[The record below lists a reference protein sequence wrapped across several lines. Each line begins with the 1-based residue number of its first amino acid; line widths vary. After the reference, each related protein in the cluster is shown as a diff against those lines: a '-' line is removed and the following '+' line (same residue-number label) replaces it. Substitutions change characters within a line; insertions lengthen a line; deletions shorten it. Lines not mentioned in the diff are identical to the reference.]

1 VPEAVSLLARAS
13 TAAPHSIER
22 ELLVAAAFCEAALD
36 GGVLVGG
43 AAADLYTGSY
53 RPTDIDLVGHWQDGY
68 QERLA
73 VLGFTRSGR
82 HWLIGFS
89 DGETLAVEVP
99 ADRLFELAAESPDVI
114 DLDPGRLAVITIDD
128 LMMDRLLAATGGEPV
143 TFEEAVRLA
152 VAAHASISWAK
163 LEDRSRDA
171 AATGTLAGGIL
182 PTVLRRVRRA
192 AVRALR
198 DK

>member
-1 VPEAVSLLARAS
+1 VKPG
-13 TAAPHSIER
+13 APHVQIGE
-22 ELLVAAAFCEAALD
+22 V
-36 GGVLVGG
+36 VLVGLTVTAQG
-43 AAADLYTGSY
+43 QHH
-53 RPTDIDLVGHWQDGY
+53 RQIDGQARRRE
-68 QERLA
+68 ERLA

-128 LMMDRLLAATGGEPV
+128 LMMDRLLAATEGEPV